1 MAERITMWI
10 ESLEVADG
18 RAAVRGQVWLGPVR
32 EGAVFTAATTAGD
45 EQPVQLRVEEIEAP
59 AAAQEP
65 GRVPRVFA
73 TLAGD
78 GVDRLEAGVV
88 LVGEIA

>member
-1 MAERITMWI
+1 MWI
-10 ESLEVADG
+10 ESIEVADG

-32 EGAVFTAATTAGD
+32 AGDVFTAATTAGA
-45 EQPVQLRVEEIEAP
+45 EQPVRLRVEAIEAP

-65 GRVPRVFA
+65 GRVPRVVA

-78 GVDRLEAGVV
+78 GVDRVEAGVV